1 MVTNIKYPLI
11 LDGGL
16 SNVLEELGCDLNHEL
31 WSAKLLIDQPELII
45 KAHLAYLLIMGY
57 RNLQETVVA
66 LERTKLANERTFLAY
81 FRTFIVFL
89 SSGFAILKLE
99 FLQEIK
105 DLGYVFI
112 LIAPILLIIG
122 ISRFFYV
129 KRHIRKYYHVD
140 E

>member
-1 MVTNIKYPLI
+1 M
-11 LDGGL
+11 
-16 SNVLEELGCDLNHEL
+16 
-31 WSAKLLIDQPELII
+31 AKLKLTLRDI
-45 KAHLAYLLIMGY
+45 
-57 RNLQETVVA
+57 VA

-129 KRHIRKYYHVD
+129 KRHIRKYYNV
-140 E
+140 EE